1 MTHPLRIALYA
12 LPLLALTALVA
23 WFALALAPGRDPSAV
38 PSALIDKPAPQIDL
52 PSIYPDRPGLRSA
65 DLNGRA
71 TVVNVFASW
80 CVPCRAEH
88 PVLAK
93 LAREHGVP
101 LIGLNWKD
109 KPEDARAFL
118 DELGDPFER
127 IGSDVSGR
135 AGIDWG
141 VYGVPETYVVDAQ
154 GRIRY
159 KHVGPMSEEDLTS
172 VILPVLRQVAR

>member
-1 MTHPLRIALYA
+1 MAQPLRIALYA

-52 PSIYPDRPGLRSA
+52 PSIYAGRPGFATA
-65 DLNGRA
+65 DLGGRA

-88 PVLAK
+88 PVLTR
-93 LAREHGVP
+93 LAQEPGVP

-109 KPEDARAFL
+109 KPEAARAFL
-118 DELGDPFER
+118 EELGDPFER
-127 IGSDVSGR
+127 IGSDPSGR

-159 KHVGPMSEEDLTS
+159 KHVGPLTEEDLRS
-172 VILPVLRQVAR
+172 VILPVLRRIAR

>member
-1 MTHPLRIALYA
+1 MTQPLRIALYA
-12 LPLLALTALVA
+12 LPLLALTALVV

-52 PSIYPDRPGLRSA
+52 PSIYPERPGLSSA

-88 PVLAK
+88 PVLTR

-109 KPEDARAFL
+109 KPEAARAFL
-118 DELGDPFER
+118 DDLGDPFER
-127 IGSDVSGR
+127 IGSDPSGR

-141 VYGVPETYVVDAQ
+141 VYGVPETYVVDGE

-159 KHVGPMSEEDLTS
+159 KHVGPLSEEDLNS

>member
-12 LPLLALTALVA
+12 LPLLAVTALVA
-23 WFALALAPGRDPSAV
+23 WFALALVPGRDPTAV
-38 PSALIDKPAPQIDL
+38 PSALLDKPAPAVEL
-52 PSIYPDRPGLRSA
+52 PSIYEGRPGFSSA
-65 DLNGRA
+65 DLRGRA

-88 PVLAK
+88 PVLTQ

-127 IGSDVSGR
+127 IGSDPSGR

-141 VYGVPETYVVDAQ
+141 VYGVPETYVVDAD

-159 KHVGPMSEEDLTS
+159 KHVGPLTEEDLNS
-172 VILPVLRQVAR
+172 VILPVLRQMSR